1 MSDLLEILIKAKDKC
16 LFKEEE
22 VFIRAL
28 DEIKQFDKD
37 LNLDWDDGAGEE
49 WARLNHQEHGI
60 VYMINSKIGIIF
72 ARKSYESKI
81 PQVLFSMYE
90 VFITENY
97 DKDEW
102 FINLAKLKLE
112 VKQISWHA
120 SEEAV
125 NPNKFSLNDLYFATD

>member
-1 MSDLLEILIKAKDKC
+1 MSDLLEILIKAKVKC

-37 LNLDWDDGAGEE
+37 LNLDWDEGAGEE

>member
-28 DEIKQFDKD
+28 DEIKQFDRD

-102 FINLAKLKLE
+102 FIDLAKLKSE

-125 NPNKFSLNDLYFATD
+125 NPNKFSLNDLYFATV